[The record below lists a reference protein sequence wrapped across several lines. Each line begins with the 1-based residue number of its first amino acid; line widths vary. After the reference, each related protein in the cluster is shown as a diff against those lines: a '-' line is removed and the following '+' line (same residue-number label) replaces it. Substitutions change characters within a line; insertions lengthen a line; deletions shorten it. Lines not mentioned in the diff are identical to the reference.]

1 MDNVSQLGDS
11 APATSPA
18 MASVQMNCALLEI
31 IRANFNMQYVMQA
44 PGLSAFHGAVA
55 MHSGTNA
62 DATSLVDFQTCAPY

>member
-18 MASVQMNCALLEI
+18 MASVQMNCALLKI
-31 IRANFNMQYVMQA
+31 IRVNFNMQYVIQA
-44 PGLSAFHGAVA
+44 PGLSAFHSGVS

-62 DATSLVDFQTCAPY
+62 DTTSLMDF